1 MRASSSPDDPSPES
15 STTGPAPSAATTGP
29 TSSAGTTPL
38 AATAGAPQTARRGTG
53 ARTRALLLESARR
66 RFAHDGYAA
75 TTVRDIADDAG
86 VNVALINRYF
96 RSKEGLFEACLKAVI
111 GELSREAGT
120 VADLEQI
127 PEVISGH
134 TAGVLASDAPR
145 DALLLLLRSSGDE
158 RTERMRTGLLRT
170 FSERLASA
178 AGWRPDAPGGEQLL
192 LRAQLVLSVAFGI
205 TVLRASRG
213 LEPLASATEKD
224 LGDPLRDVVDALLAT
239 GGTGV

>member
-1 MRASSSPDDPSPES
+1 MKASSPQD
-15 STTGPAPSAATTGP
+15 GPAPLAP
-29 TSSAGTTPL
+29 SAGNPP
-38 AATAGAPQTARRGTG
+38 AARRGTA
-53 ARTRALLLESARR
+53 ARTRALLLDSARR

-96 RSKEGLFEACLKAVI
+96 QSKEGLFEACLKTVI
-111 GELSREAGT
+111 DELVHEAGE

-127 PEVISGH
+127 PEIISGH
-134 TAGVLASDAPR
+134 TAGVLASDGPK

-158 RTERMRTGLLRT
+158 RTEKLRTGLLRT

-178 AGWRPDAPGGEQLL
+178 AGWRPDAPDSEQLL

-205 TVLRASRG
+205 TVLRASRS
-213 LEPLASATEKD
+213 LEPLASATEQD
-224 LGDPLRDVVDALLAT
+224 LGGPLTDVVDALLS
-239 GGTGV
+239 GRRP